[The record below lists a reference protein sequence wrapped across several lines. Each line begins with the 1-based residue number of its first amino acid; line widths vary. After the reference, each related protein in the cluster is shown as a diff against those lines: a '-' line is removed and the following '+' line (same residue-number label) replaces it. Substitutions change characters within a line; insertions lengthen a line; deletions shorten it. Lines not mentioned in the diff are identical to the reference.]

1 MILSDLKGYLEAR
14 GQATLADMALHLR
27 AEPEAVRAMLSVW
40 ERKGR
45 VRRLPDPGRLSRHLH
60 PVQPGGGRGLSLA
73 GGGGTTGPGPAGDL
87 WVRALRIRLT

>member
-45 VRRLPDPGRLSRHLH
+45 VRRLP
-60 PVQPGGGRGLSLA
+60 A
-73 GGGGTTGPGPAGDL
+73 PAGCGQTCTGCNPAAAEVYL
-87 WVRALRIRLT
+87 WVEPGDPVPSLPVAPGCRR

>member
-45 VRRLPDPGRLSRHLH
+45 VRRLPTPAGCAGSCTRCNLAATEVYSWVDPGDHA
-60 PVQPGGGRGLSLA
+60 P
-73 GGGGTTGPGPAGDL
+73 TGPVVSGCG
-87 WVRALRIRLT
+87 R